1 MKTILGPLKF
11 TCANIFYLIELSG
24 FSLDLAVK
32 VEHGPVA
39 LNEPPASGH
48 VNRVPGVAVPSVD
61 KLLAGEVL
69 GRFAV
74 TLHNLKCKT

>member
-1 MKTILGPLKF
+1 M
-11 TCANIFYLIELSG
+11 
-24 FSLDLAVK
+24 K

-48 VNRVPGVAVPSVD
+48 VHRVPGVAVARVD
-61 KLLAGEVL
+61 KLLAGEIL

-74 TLHNLKCKT
+74 TLYYLEHTLYG